1 MTFLWPEMLWLLL
14 AAPLLVGIYILL
26 LRRRKKGAVRY
37 ASLSLVR
44 EAIGPGQRFRR
55 HVPPALFLLAMI
67 ATILAIARPS
77 AVITLPSEQR
87 IIVMALDVSLSMR
100 ATDVE
105 PTRFAAAKEAA
116 KAFVQDQPK
125 DVRIAVVSF
134 AGTASVVQA
143 PTQNR
148 EDLVSAI
155 DRLELQRHTAI
166 GSAIIMSLAALF
178 PDDGIDLESILF
190 GARPSPDGGRFG
202 PLDKDKAR
210 KAETEKKPFQPVQPG
225 SNPSAAIILLT
236 DGRRTTGPDPLDAA
250 RMAAERGVRVYTV
263 GFGTK
268 EGSSVSIGLVDL
280 HALRRGSPEGD
291 RGPHPGRVLPRRER
305 HRPEEGLRH
314 AEREVRARAEGN
326 RDHRARDR
334 GRSGARGRR
343 RRAVDPLV
351 QPDRLI
357 RRAAPTG
364 RMR

>member
-1 MTFLWPEMLWLLL
+1 MTFLWPEALWLL
-14 AAPLLVGIYILL
+14 ATVPILVGIYVLA
-26 LRRRKKGAVRY
+26 LRRRKKHAVRY

-55 HVPPALFLLAMI
+55 HVPPLLFLAAMI
-67 ATILAIARPS
+67 ATIVAIARPT

-100 ATDVE
+100 ASDVE

-116 KAFVQDQPK
+116 KAFVHEQPK

-134 AGTASVVQA
+134 AGTASVVQS

-148 EDLVSAI
+148 DDLVEAI

-166 GSAIIMSLAALF
+166 GSAIIVSLAALF

-190 GARPSPDGGRFG
+190 GARPSPDGGRVG
-202 PLDKDKAR
+202 PLDKR
-210 KAETEKKPFQPVQPG
+210 KPEQEKKAFTPVPPG
-225 SNPSAAIILLT
+225 SNQSAAIILLT

-268 EGSSVSIGLVDL
+268 EGSSVAIDGWSIYMRFDEETLRAIADL
-280 HALRRGSPEGD
+280 T
-291 RGPHPGRVLPRRER
+291 
-305 HRPEEGLRH
+305 
-314 AEREVRARAEGN
+314 RAEYF
-326 RDHRARDR
+326 HAA
-334 GRSGARGRR
+334 SGSDLKKIYEALNAKFVLERKETEVTAIAI
-343 RRAVDPLV
+343 AV
-351 QPDRLI
+351 
-357 RRAAPTG
+357 AAVLAIASG
-364 RMR
+364 VLSILWFSRIV

>member
-14 AAPLLVGIYILL
+14 AAPVLVGIYALL

-67 ATILAIARPS
+67 AAVVAIARPS

-105 PTRFAAAKEAA
+105 PTRFVAAKEAA

-125 DVRIAVVSF
+125 DVRVAVVSF
-134 AGTASVVQA
+134 AGTASVVQS
-143 PTQNR
+143 PTHNR
-148 EDLVSAI
+148 EDLVGAI

-166 GSAIIMSLAALF
+166 GSAIIVSLASLF

-190 GARPSPDGGRFG
+190 GARPSPDGGRVG
-202 PLDKDKAR
+202 SLDKGR
-210 KAETEKKPFQPVQPG
+210 KAEKEKEKKPFTPVQPG

-250 RMAAERGVRVYTV
+250 RMAAERGIRVYTV

-268 EGSSVSIGLVDL
+268 EGSSVSIDGWSIYMRFDEETLKAIADL
-280 HALRRGSPEGD
+280 T
-291 RGPHPGRVLPRRER
+291 
-305 HRPEEGLRH
+305 
-314 AEREVRARAEGN
+314 RAEYFHAGSAADLKKVYDTLNAKFVLERKETEITAIAVAIAAALAVASGVLSILWFN
-326 RDHRARDR
+326 RI
-334 GRSGARGRR
+334 
-343 RRAVDPLV
+343 V
-351 QPDRLI
+351 
-357 RRAAPTG
+357 
-364 RMR
+364 

>member
-14 AAPLLVGIYILL
+14 AAPVLVGIYVLL

-268 EGSSVSIGLVDL
+268 EGSSVSIDGWSIYMRFDEETLKAIADL
-280 HALRRGSPEGD
+280 T
-291 RGPHPGRVLPRRER
+291 
-305 HRPEEGLRH
+305 
-314 AEREVRARAEGN
+314 RAEYFHAGSATDLKKVYDTLN
-326 RDHRARDR
+326 AKFVLERKETEITAL
-334 GRSGARGRR
+334 AT
-343 RRAVDPLV
+343 AV
-351 QPDRLI
+351 
-357 RRAAPTG
+357 AAVLAVAAG
-364 RMR
+364 VLSILWFSRIV

>member
-14 AAPLLVGIYILL
+14 AAPVLVGIYVLL

-87 IIVMALDVSLSMR
+87 VIVMALDVSLSMR

-105 PTRFAAAKEAA
+105 PTRFAAAKDAA

-125 DVRIAVVSF
+125 DVRVAIVSF

-148 EDLVSAI
+148 EDLVGAI
-155 DRLELQRHTAI
+155 DRLEMQRHTAI

-210 KAETEKKPFQPVQPG
+210 KAEKEKKPFQPVQPG

-268 EGSSVSIGLVDL
+268 EGSSVSIDGWSIYMRFDEETLKAIADL
-280 HALRRGSPEGD
+280 T
-291 RGPHPGRVLPRRER
+291 
-305 HRPEEGLRH
+305 
-314 AEREVRARAEGN
+314 RAEYFHAGSATDLKKVYDTLN
-326 RDHRARDR
+326 AKFVLERKETEITAL
-334 GRSGARGRR
+334 AT
-343 RRAVDPLV
+343 AV
-351 QPDRLI
+351 
-357 RRAAPTG
+357 AAVLAVAAG
-364 RMR
+364 VLSILWFSRIV

>member
-14 AAPLLVGIYILL
+14 AAPVLVGIYVLA
-26 LRRRKKGAVRY
+26 LRRRKKHAVRY

-67 ATILAIARPS
+67 ATIVAIARPS

-87 IIVMALDVSLSMR
+87 VIVMAIDVSLSMR
-100 ATDVE
+100 ATDIE

-116 KAFVQDQPK
+116 KAFIQDQPK

-134 AGTASVVQA
+134 AGTASVVQS

-148 EDLVSAI
+148 DDLVAAI
-155 DRLELQRHTAI
+155 DRLEMQRHTAT
-166 GSAIIMSLAALF
+166 GSAIIVSLAALF

-202 PLDKDKAR
+202 SPDKAR
-210 KAETEKKPFQPVQPG
+210 KAEKEKKQFTPVPPG
-225 SNPSAAIILLT
+225 SNQSAAIILLT

-250 RMAAERGVRVYTV
+250 RMAAERGIRVYTV

-268 EGSSVSIGLVDL
+268 EGSTVSIDGWSIYMRFDEE
-280 HALRRGSPEGD
+280 ALRGIAEITRSEYFHAGSAAD
-291 RGPHPGRVLPRRER
+291 LKKVYDTLNAKFVLER
-305 HRPEEGLRH
+305 KETEIT
-314 AEREVRARAEGN
+314 AI
-326 RDHRARDR
+326 
-334 GRSGARGRR
+334 
-343 RRAVDPLV
+343 AVAV
-351 QPDRLI
+351 
-357 RRAAPTG
+357 AAVLAVAAG
-364 RMR
+364 VLSILWFSRIV